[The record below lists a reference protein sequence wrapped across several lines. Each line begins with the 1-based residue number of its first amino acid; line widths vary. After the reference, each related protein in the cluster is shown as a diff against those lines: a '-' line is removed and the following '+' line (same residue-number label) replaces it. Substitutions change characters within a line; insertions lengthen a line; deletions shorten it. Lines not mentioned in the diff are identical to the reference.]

1 MVNRLTQLAINNA
14 GGSAEN
20 GNSVLSWTNDSEN
33 SLKDTRQWR
42 IEKDEAKG
50 ETSVES
56 SGRESQYWVLY
67 NPDTKQ
73 LHFES
78 NDMKQIDG
86 HASIYAANGECVMQ
100 FRISQTADLSSFR
113 KGIYILTWMEE
124 ETKRTVKVAI
134 K

>member
-1 MVNRLTQLAINNA
+1 
-14 GGSAEN
+14 
-20 GNSVLSWTNDSEN
+20 
-33 SLKDTRQWR
+33 
-42 IEKDEAKG
+42 
-50 ETSVES
+50 
-56 SGRESQYWVLY
+56 
-67 NPDTKQ
+67 
-73 LHFES
+73 
-78 NDMKQIDG
+78 MKQIDG

>member
-1 MVNRLTQLAINNA
+1 M
-14 GGSAEN
+14 
-20 GNSVLSWTNDSEN
+20 
-33 SLKDTRQWR
+33 
-42 IEKDEAKG
+42 
-50 ETSVES
+50 
-56 SGRESQYWVLY
+56 
-67 NPDTKQ
+67 
-73 LHFES
+73 HFES

-86 HASIYAANGECVMQ
+86 HASIYATNGECVMQ

>member
-50 ETSVES
+50 GDLSGIAG
-56 SGRESQYWVLY
+56 GRESQYWVLY

-113 KGIYILTWMEE
+113 KGYLYSYLDGRRNKTYGESSH
-124 ETKRTVKVAI
+124 
-134 K
+134 